1 MEQEVL
7 LVLPSF
13 GAKWRGE
20 WSPKFD
26 MRGVYAPLIHRPSR
40 GHKEAQAEAVAFI
53 VSKYYGLDTEP
64 YSAGYIATWA
74 KDIQLA
80 KQAMKEIQHV
90 AQGIIQ
96 EIDELMKERI
106 KELRQMHE
114 SSKDQDKN
122 NKNEKDKEMQLQR

>member
-1 MEQEVL
+1 YAHAQLHHKDSDMQK
-7 LVLPSF
+7 LP
-13 GAKWRGE
+13 
-20 WSPKFD
+20 
-26 MRGVYAPLIHRPSR
+26 R

-96 EIDELMKERI
+96 EIDELMKDRI
-106 KELRQMHE
+106 KELRQIHE